1 MNSFN
6 LYNIRNICI
15 RINIVKV
22 PIQGYITLEELKDIP
37 KDRLPKHVGLILDG
51 NRRWAKKN
59 LLNLNIGHLIG
70 YKNLKKRLFDFF
82 EAGIHYLSIYALSL
96 ENVRKR
102 KDQEIIYI
110 FKIILDAVDSVI
122 KEAVVKENKVKFNVI
137 GRINLLPS
145 EVREKIQ
152 ELIDFTKDHEE
163 NFINLCI
170 MYDGREEIVD
180 AFKKMIN
187 ENVNSDEVDCSLI
200 KKYLYTHDFPE
211 VDYVIRTGMED
222 GARISGFLLWD
233 CSYAEFKFR
242 KDLWPDYNREMIIED
257 LIDFSERNRRK
268 GK

>member
-1 MNSFN
+1 M
-6 LYNIRNICI
+6 
-15 RINIVKV
+15 
-22 PIQGYITLEELKDIP
+22 EELKDIP
-37 KDRLPKHVGLILDG
+37 KDRLPKHIGLILDG
-51 NRRWAKKN
+51 NRRWAKRN
-59 LLNLNIGHLIG
+59 LLNLNVGHLIG
-70 YKNLKKRLFDFF
+70 YENLKKRLFDFF

-102 KDQEIIYI
+102 QQQEIVYI
-110 FKIILDAVDSVI
+110 FKIILDAVDSVV
-122 KEAVVKENKVKFNVI
+122 KEATVEEEKVKFNVI
-137 GRINLLPS
+137 GRTYLLPI
-145 EVREKIQ
+145 EVQEKIQ
-152 ELIDFTKDHEE
+152 ELVDYTKEYNQ

-170 MYDGREEIVD
+170 MYDGQEEIVD
-180 AFKKMIN
+180 AVKKMIQN
-187 ENVNSDEVDCSLI
+187 DVKSEDVDRYLI

-257 LIDFSERNRRK
+257 LREFSVRNRRK